1 MKRIYILTVLL
12 CFAVFEAQA
21 QDNEKTPWGKRA
33 VKTVKTFLDNLAFR
47 NLDSTYLELPK
58 HGWKVS
64 VTTNFAGISAS
75 VEGHNIPTYQD
86 ISVDM
91 RSKLSGQTAIMMGY
105 RSLSASYSFD
115 VAHGYSSD
123 FNLAWFGKRFG
134 VEFRSHSTE
143 GLRGT
148 LDATATEGNLPIK
161 EGDTRLKA
169 TIINGY
175 YVFNYKKYSLP
186 AAMKQSV
193 IQKRSAGS
201 LTAYALFLSA
211 RLDGKNQMAS
221 AMLNGLKKIEFY
233 QAAVGLGYGY
243 NYTPNQ
249 GRLLMHISAAPLL
262 VFFNK
267 NFITAAVDVPL
278 SDGSRFQTDISK
290 EVKTKHKYFLTGV
303 ARASVHYNLSKQVYV
318 GAAALVNDIRF
329 SSASGV
335 EMQMDDWIVNASV
348 GVRF

>member
-1 MKRIYILTVLL
+1 MIYFVSGTGTGV
-12 CFAVFEAQA
+12 
-21 QDNEKTPWGKRA
+21 G
-33 VKTVKTFLDNLAFR
+33 KTVVTGLAAR
-47 NLDSTYLELPK
+47 DLARRGVDAITVK
-58 HGWKVS
+58 MVQTGD
-64 VTTNFAGISAS
+64 AGFSED
-75 VEGHNIPTYQD
+75 VEEH
-86 ISVDM
+86 
-91 RSKLSGQTAIMMGY
+91 R
-105 RSLSASYSFD
+105 R
-115 VAHGYSSD
+115 
-123 FNLAWFGKRFG
+123 LAGGGPFP
-134 VEFRSHSTE
+134 E
-143 GLRGT
+143 
-148 LDATATEGNLPIK
+148 DA
-161 EGDTRLKA
+161 
-169 TIINGY
+169 
-175 YVFNYKKYSLP
+175 
-186 AAMKQSV
+186 
-193 IQKRSAGS
+193 AG
-201 LTAYALFLSA
+201 LTAPQVFAFPSSPELSA
-211 RLDGKNQMAS
+211 RLEGKNQMAS

-318 GAAALVNDIRF
+318 GAAALVNDIHF

-335 EMQMDDWIVNASV
+335 EIQMDDWIVNASV